1 MSNVLNNTTAMAAI
15 TKAWTDKLGS
25 EDKSAKAFAIQMD
38 IIKQHMRWTD
48 AVSPTVG
55 NVASGK
61 STASKESYAELK
73 ACFGAVLKKK
83 GRAHDSQA
91 IGSEVA
97 GLKDQLMQ
105 RQDPALFAETG
116 GKLASIETVAMGG
129 TAETK
134 APKVDKTAIETRDQQ
149 FKNLKSWAEK
159 NQGEL
164 GADYTPTHRAIL
176 AAMETLQVKI

>member
-1 MSNVLNNTTAMAAI
+1 MAAI

-48 AVSPTVG
+48 AVSPTIA

-73 ACFGAVLKKK
+73 ACFGTLLKKK
-83 GRAHDSQA
+83 GRAYDSQA
-91 IGSEVA
+91 MGSEVA

-116 GKLASIETVAMGG
+116 GKLANIETVAIGG
-129 TAETK
+129 EAETK
-134 APKVDKTAIETRDQQ
+134 APKADKTAIQTRDQQ

-159 NQGEL
+159 NKDEL
-164 GADYTPTHRAIL
+164 GDDYTPTHRAIL

>member
-1 MSNVLNNTTAMAAI
+1 MSNVLNNTTAMTAI
-15 TKAWTDKLGS
+15 TKAWTDKLGT

-38 IIKQHMRWTD
+38 IVKQHMRWTD

-83 GRAHDSQA
+83 GRAHDSVA

-97 GLKDQLMQ
+97 GLKDQLMK

-116 GKLASIETVAMGG
+116 GKLASIETVAVGG
-129 TAETK
+129 EAETK
-134 APKVDKTAIETRDQQ
+134 APKADKTALETRDQQ
-149 FKNLKSWAEK
+149 LKNLKSWTEK
-159 NQGEL
+159 NKDGL
-164 GADYTPTHRAIL
+164 GDAYTPTHRAIL

>member
-1 MSNVLNNTTAMAAI
+1 MSNLLNNTAAMTAI
-15 TKAWTDKLGS
+15 TKAWTDKLSG

-38 IIKQHMRWTD
+38 IVKQHMRWTD
-48 AVSPTVG
+48 AVSPTA
-55 NVASGK
+55 NNAASGK

-91 IGSEVA
+91 IGSEVKD
-97 GLKDQLMQ
+97 LKNQLMK

-116 GKLASIETVAMGG
+116 GDLSKVWADP
-129 TAETK
+129 K
-134 APKVDKTAIETRDQQ
+134 ADKTPIETRDQL

-159 NQGEL
+159 NKDAL
-164 GADYTPTHRAIL
+164 GLDYTPTHRAIL
-176 AAMETLQVKI
+176 TAMETLQVKI